1 MIPEQDQNSFI
12 AYGGNIFKELYLL
25 HNVMP
30 CYKYFVIQEWHASF
44 SPTVKNDIKK
54 TFLEGNA
61 KWILTEGDTP
71 TIQDALDSR
80 YLLVAQQDTYKLYSL
95 IQ

>member
-1 MIPEQDQNSFI
+1 
-12 AYGGNIFKELYLL
+12 
-25 HNVMP
+25 MP

-44 SPTVKNDIKK
+44 SLTVKNDIKK

-71 TIQDALDSR
+71 TIQDVLDRR
-80 YLLVAQQDTYKLYSL
+80 YFLVAQKDTYKLYSI